1 MKVGTTGMN
10 LLILETN
17 KEMYY
22 NKTRMSFV
30 AQNVR
35 YWTYVYYKDLSRW
48 NLMDEGYRDG
58 TSVHKLCSIY
68 DVHTGSMKCETHI

>member
-1 MKVGTTGMN
+1 MN

-22 NKTRMSFV
+22 NTTRMSFV

-48 NLMDEGYRDG
+48 NLMDEGFRDS
-58 TSVHKLCSIY
+58 TAVHKLCSIY
-68 DVHTGSMKCETHI
+68 DVQTGCMKYV